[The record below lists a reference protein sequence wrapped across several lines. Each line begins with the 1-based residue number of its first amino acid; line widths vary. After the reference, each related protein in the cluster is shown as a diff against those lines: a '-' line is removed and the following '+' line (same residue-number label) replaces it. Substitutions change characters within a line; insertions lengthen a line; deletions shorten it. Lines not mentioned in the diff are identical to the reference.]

1 MSNMS
6 DIIEEFLR
14 DTMGDAPSLDISRND
29 LAEFFNVAPSQIN
42 YVLTTRFN
50 YEHGFVTNSKRGG
63 GGYITIQRA
72 SSTNDEWLSNVLKRL
87 GDEGEIDMRTGHYL
101 VDELESRGFLN
112 KDEADI
118 LKTATGHS
126 TLSNPFKLEN
136 KLRANILR
144 RVIIDKIEKGGK

>member
-6 DIIEEFLR
+6 DIIEEFLH

-118 LKTATGHS
+118 LKTTTGHS

>member
-1 MSNMS
+1 MSNIS

-14 DTMGDAPSLDISRND
+14 DTMGDAPSIDISRNE

-72 SSTNDEWLSNVLKRL
+72 ASTNDEWLSNILIKLSR
-87 GDEGEIDMRTGHYL
+87 DGEIDMRTGEYILQEL
-101 VDELESRGFLN
+101 VGRGVLADN
-112 KDEADI
+112 EADI
-118 LKTATGHS
+118 ARSTIHAS
-126 TLSNPFKLEN
+126 TLGNPFRLEN

>member
-6 DIIEEFLR
+6 DAIEEFLR
-14 DTMGDAPSLDISRND
+14 ETMGDSPSLDISRND
-29 LAEFFNVAPSQIN
+29 LADFFNVAPSQIN

-72 SSTNDEWLSNVLKRL
+72 SSTNDEWLNNVLKHL
-87 GDEGEIDMRTGHYL
+87 GDAGETDVRTGQSL
-101 VDELESRGFLN
+101 VDELESRGFFT
-112 KDEADI
+112 KDEADM
-118 LKTATGHS
+118 LKVVISHN

-144 RVIIDKIEKGGK
+144 QVIIDKIERGGK

>member
-6 DIIEEFLR
+6 DIIEEFLH

-87 GDEGEIDMRTGHYL
+87 GDEGEIGMRTGHYL

>member
-14 DTMGDAPSLDISRND
+14 DTMGDAPSIDISRND

-72 SSTNDEWLSNVLKRL
+72 STTDEEWLLNILDKLAKLSEVDVRTGEYIINELKKREFL
-87 GDEGEIDMRTGHYL
+87 QEGEA
-101 VDELESRGFLN
+101 E
-112 KDEADI
+112 I
-118 LKTATGHS
+118 LKTAVS
-126 TLSNPFKLEN
+126 ANTLSNPFKLEN
-136 KLRANILR
+136 RLRASIIR
-144 RVIIDKIEKGGK
+144 QVIINKIQKGGK

>member
-14 DTMGDAPSLDISRND
+14 DTMGDSNSIDISRND

-63 GGYITIQRA
+63 GGYITIQKA
-72 SSTNDEWLSNVLKRL
+72 ISTDDEWLANTLKSL
-87 GDEGEIDMRTGHYL
+87 SLKEVDFRTGQYL
-101 VDELESRGFLN
+101 VDELAERNILN
-112 KDEADI
+112 NEECDVLRSAI
-118 LKTATGHS
+118 AS
-126 TLSNPFKLEN
+126 NTLSNPFKLEN
-136 KLRANILR
+136 KLRSNILR
-144 RVIIDKIEKGGK
+144 RVLIDKIERGGK

>member
-1 MSNMS
+1 MS
-6 DIIEEFLR
+6 DAIEEFLR
-14 DTMGDAPSLDISRND
+14 ETMGDSPSLDISRND
-29 LAEFFNVAPSQIN
+29 LADFFNVAPSQIN

-72 SSTNDEWLSNVLKRL
+72 SSTNDEWLNNVLKHL
-87 GDEGEIDMRTGHYL
+87 GDAGETDVRTGQSL
-101 VDELESRGFLN
+101 VDELESRGFFT
-112 KDEADI
+112 KDEADM
-118 LKTATGHS
+118 LKVVISHN

-144 RVIIDKIEKGGK
+144 QVIIDKIERGGK

>member
-6 DIIEEFLR
+6 DIIEEFLH

-42 YVLTTRFN
+42 DVLTTRFN